1 MPMKR
6 SKHVQRYKLTCKNK
20 GFKLNTKVTS
30 IFNFYF
36 QFQSAGNW

>member
-20 GFKLNTKVTS
+20 GFKIKYTS